1 MLVSVPAERAVHRGQ
16 PLRLDAGRRRPA
28 LPGRPACRRR
38 ALPGPALPAGMKLTV
53 WVRPTSPAGQSMFAP
68 GMPR

>member
-1 MLVSVPAERAVHRGQ
+1 MPAA
-16 PLRLDAGRRRPA
+16 AGPA
-28 LPGRPACRRR
+28 AADLAAGLPPPAP
-38 ALPGPALPAGMKLTV
+38 LPGPALPAGMKLTV